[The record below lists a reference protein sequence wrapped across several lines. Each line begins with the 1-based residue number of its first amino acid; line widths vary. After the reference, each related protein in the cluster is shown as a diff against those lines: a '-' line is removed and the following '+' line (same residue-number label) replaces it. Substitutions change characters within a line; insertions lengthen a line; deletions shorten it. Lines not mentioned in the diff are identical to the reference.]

1 MAALEIGA
9 AERYYLIPLLTTKVS
24 IDMASESSSNDSSPH
39 PYATYVAIA
48 VALVALQ
55 TLVLYLFGQPPIST
69 DGQVKLWEGE
79 VLSAGNSQHLSDWYT
94 FSHIIHGLLFYGLAW
109 VIFRKQSVGVRFLMA
124 VGLEAGWEVLENT
137 PMVINHYRQQALAQG
152 YTGDSILN
160 SVSDNVSMML
170 GFLVAWRLPV
180 WAVVVFGLSL
190 ELFAAFMIRDNLT
203 LNVINLVYPFEFIA
217 DWQSAA

>member
-1 MAALEIGA
+1 
-9 AERYYLIPLLTTKVS
+9 
-24 IDMASESSSNDSSPH
+24 MASESSSSHSSQRTFGI
-39 PYATYVAIA
+39 YAALSI
-48 VALVALQ
+48 ALVALQ
-55 TLVLYLFGQPPIST
+55 AIILFLFGQPAIAA
-69 DGQVKLWEGE
+69 DGSIKLWEGE

-109 VIFRKQSVGVRFLMA
+109 AIFRKQSVGVRFLMA

-180 WAVVVFGLSL
+180 WAVVVFGLGL

-203 LNVINLVYPFEFIA
+203 LNVINLLYPFEFIA
-217 DWQSAA
+217 NWQSAA

>member
-1 MAALEIGA
+1 M
-9 AERYYLIPLLTTKVS
+9 T
-24 IDMASESSSNDSSPH
+24 SESSSNQNSPRTI
-39 PYATYVAIA
+39 ATYAAITL
-48 VALVALQ
+48 ALVALQ
-55 TLVLYLFGQPPIST
+55 SITLYLFGQPPIST

-94 FSHIIHGLLFYGLAW
+94 FSHILHGLLFYGLAW
-109 VIFRKQSVGVRFLMA
+109 AIFRKQPVGVRFLMA
-124 VGLEAGWEVLENT
+124 LGLEAGWEVLENT

-180 WAVVVFGLSL
+180 WVVVALGVGL

-217 DWQSAA
+217 DWQSAV

>member
-1 MAALEIGA
+1 M
-9 AERYYLIPLLTTKVS
+9 TSDSKS
-24 IDMASESSSNDSSPH
+24 SEVTQA
-39 PYATYVAIA
+39 YFATYAAITLG
-48 VALVALQ
+48 LVSFQAII
-55 TLVLYLFGQPPIST
+55 LYLFGQPAIST

-109 VIFRKQSVGVRFLMA
+109 VIFRKQPAGVRFLMA

-180 WAVVVFGLSL
+180 WAVVVFGLGL

>member
-24 IDMASESSSNDSSPH
+24 IDMTSESPANLSSQH
-39 PYATYVAIA
+39 TYFTYTAIA
-48 VALVALQ
+48 LAIVALQ
-55 TLVLYLFGQPPIST
+55 VIILYLFGQPPIST
-69 DGQVKLWEGE
+69 DGSVKLWEGA

-109 VIFRKQSVGVRFLMA
+109 GVFRKQSVGVRFLMA

-180 WAVVVFGLSL
+180 WAWSCSP
-190 ELFAAFMIRDNLT
+190 R
-203 LNVINLVYPFEFIA
+203 
-217 DWQSAA
+217 S